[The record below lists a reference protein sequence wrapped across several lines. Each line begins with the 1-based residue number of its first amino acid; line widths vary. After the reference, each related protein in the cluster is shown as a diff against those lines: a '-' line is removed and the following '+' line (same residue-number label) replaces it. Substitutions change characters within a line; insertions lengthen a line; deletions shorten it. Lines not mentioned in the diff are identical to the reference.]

1 MAVSAL
7 HHIASFFFNEII
19 IYALGGRYEEVLE
32 IMMTLDV
39 VLRVSSNMFEEIV
52 HMIDYRF

>member
-7 HHIASFFFNEII
+7 HHIASFFLRS

-32 IMMTLDV
+32 IMMPLDV
-39 VLRVSSNMFEEIV
+39 VLRVSSNMFEQIV